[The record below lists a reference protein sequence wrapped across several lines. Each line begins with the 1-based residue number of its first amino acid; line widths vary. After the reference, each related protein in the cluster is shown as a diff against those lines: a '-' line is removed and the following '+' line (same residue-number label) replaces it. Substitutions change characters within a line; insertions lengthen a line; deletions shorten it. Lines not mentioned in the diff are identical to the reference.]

1 MNIKSHTPVLLNEA
15 IDSLNIK
22 KDGIYIDCTFGRG
35 GHTFKIANM
44 LSSFGKIIAFD
55 RDNEAID
62 FFYKNNKYD
71 NCSIIKSNFSEIVI
85 KLKEMGIEKVDG
97 IIYDLGVSS
106 PQIDNKERGF
116 SYLFNSILDMRMD
129 QSQEKDANFIL
140 KNYTYNELFQMFRNY
155 ANDKNPIRICR
166 KIIEFR
172 ENNLNNDFFTND
184 LVKIIRESIDKKVLY
199 SKKYPEKKYFQAIR
213 IEVNNEINEL
223 IMSLNSATSIIKKN
237 GRIVVITFN
246 SLEDKIVKDIFANKS
261 KNLFPKEVPIKNN
274 LKNFNIINKKNI
286 RDDFNLNSRSK
297 SARIRCIER
306 C

>member
-1 MNIKSHTPVLLNEA
+1 MNRKLHIPVLLDES

-44 LSSFGKIIAFD
+44 LSKIGKIIAFD

-62 FFYKNNKYD
+62 FFKKNNKYE
-71 NCSIIKSNFSEIVI
+71 NCFIIKSNFSEIVNQ
-85 KLKEMGIEKVDG
+85 LKEIGIEKVDG
-97 IIYDLGVSS
+97 IIYDLGISS
-106 PQIDNKERGF
+106 PQVDNNERGF
-116 SYLFNSILDMRMD
+116 SYLGNNILDMRMD
-129 QSQEKDANFIL
+129 QSQEKNANFIL
-140 KNYTYNELFQMFRNY
+140 KNYSYDELFHMFRNY
-155 ANDKNPIRICR
+155 ANDRNPIRICR
-166 KIIEFR
+166 RIIEFR
-172 ENNLNNDFFTND
+172 ENNLNNDFFAND
-184 LVKIIRESIDKKVLY
+184 LVKIIRESINKKILY

-213 IEVNNEINEL
+213 IEVNNEVNEI
-223 IMSLNSATSIIKKN
+223 IMSLNSAASILNKG

-246 SLEDKIVKDIFANKS
+246 SLEDKIVKDIFAEKS
-261 KNLFPKEVPIKNN
+261 KNLFPKEVPIKDN

-286 RDDFNLNSRSK
+286 RDDFDLNTRSK